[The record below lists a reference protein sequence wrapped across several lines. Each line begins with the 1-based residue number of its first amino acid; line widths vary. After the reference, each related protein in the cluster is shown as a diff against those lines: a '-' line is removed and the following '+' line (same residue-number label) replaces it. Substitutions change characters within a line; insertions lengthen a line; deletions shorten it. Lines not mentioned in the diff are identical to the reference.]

1 MKNIL
6 LIFSILLLSS
16 CGATDKINAFTGEEG
31 TIKVFV
37 CSRGC
42 YQYLLEYNGQYYYPG
57 ELPEKFKE
65 DGLKV
70 VFSGIF
76 KDTETA
82 INKPAPNDVPVFD
95 FNAQDIELS
104 SIEEK

>member
-1 MKNIL
+1 M
-6 LIFSILLLSS
+6 
-16 CGATDKINAFTGEEG
+16 DKVNTITGEEG

-42 YQYLLEYNGQYYYPG
+42 YQYLLEYNSKYYYPG

-65 DGLKV
+65 DGLEV
-70 VFSGIF
+70 IFSGIF

-82 INKPAPNDVPVFD
+82 INKPAPNDKPVFD